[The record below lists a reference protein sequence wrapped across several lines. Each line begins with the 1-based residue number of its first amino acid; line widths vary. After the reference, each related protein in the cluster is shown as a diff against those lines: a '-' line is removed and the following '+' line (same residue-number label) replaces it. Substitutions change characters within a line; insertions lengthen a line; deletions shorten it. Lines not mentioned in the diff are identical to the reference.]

1 MKKKK
6 IMLSSVN
13 DAKAFV
19 EAAGRCDFDV
29 DIFYNS
35 MMIDAKSILGVLS
48 MDLTKVLTVQMH
60 GDNEAFE
67 AFLDEMAAKNTS
79 AA

>member
-29 DIFYNS
+29 DIYYNS

-48 MDLTKVLTVQMH
+48 MDLTKVLTVQLH
-60 GDNEAFE
+60 GEDEMFE
-67 AFLDEMAAKNTS
+67 AFLDDMAAKNIN

>member
-19 EAAGRCDFDV
+19 EAAGKCDFDV
-29 DIFYNS
+29 DIYYNS

-48 MDLTKVLTVQMH
+48 MDLSRVLTVQLH
-60 GDNEAFE
+60 GDDETFE
-67 AFLDEMAAKNTS
+67 AFLDRLAAKNSS